1 MPTPMD
7 RALQS
12 RNLFFGFA
20 GLITLASLTSMF
32 GGNIFPE
39 EKDPK
44 GNPETWTEE
53 ELRRWLRR
61 RDGSEPGSKLSRDE
75 LIEKVK
81 AKMSIGSQLK

>member
-20 GLITLASLTSMF
+20 GLVAVASFANLF
-32 GGNIFPE
+32 GGDIFPA

-44 GNPETWTEE
+44 GAPETWTED
-53 ELRRWLRR
+53 ELRRWLKRVSLKML
-61 RDGSEPGSKLSRDE
+61 GSLVTKTDNANSKM
-75 LIEKVK
+75 
-81 AKMSIGSQLK
+81 AWSQARS